1 LIDDGYALELRDVIN
16 GLSVD
21 ADLADRL
28 GELALPGHLTP
39 LKAGLELVG
48 DGVDD
53 LA

>member
-1 LIDDGYALELRDVIN
+1 LIDDGYALELRDVID

-21 ADLADRL
+21 ADSADSI
-28 GELALPGHLTP
+28 GALALPGHSTP
-39 LKAGLELVG
+39 LTSGLELVG